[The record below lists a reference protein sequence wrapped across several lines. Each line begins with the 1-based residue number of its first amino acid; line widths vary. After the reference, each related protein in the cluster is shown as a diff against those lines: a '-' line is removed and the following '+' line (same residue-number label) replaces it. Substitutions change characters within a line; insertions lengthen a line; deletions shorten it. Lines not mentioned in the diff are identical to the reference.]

1 MRENKIFTIIIVIA
15 ILYLILKILHRIFP
29 SKMNH
34 RKQFK
39 ITSQKNK
46 KKPED

>member
-1 MRENKIFTIIIVIA
+1 MQENKIFTITIVIA

-29 SKMNH
+29 SNMNH

-39 ITSQKNK
+39 ITSQKKQK
-46 KKPED
+46 KEP